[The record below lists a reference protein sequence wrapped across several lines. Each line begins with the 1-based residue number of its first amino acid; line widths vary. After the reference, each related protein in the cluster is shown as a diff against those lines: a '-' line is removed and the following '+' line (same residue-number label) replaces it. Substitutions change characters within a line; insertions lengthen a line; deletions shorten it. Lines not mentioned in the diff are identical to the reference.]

1 LELEDNKQNEE
12 AYLTIK
18 LTQCLHIN
26 MFMFFFIGNQRR
38 AGMRRRGRQSSGKDS
53 EEEEAAMRAHEI
65 SPQQAFTDID
75 VEFVDRSAQGV

>member
-1 LELEDNKQNEE
+1 
-12 AYLTIK
+12 
-18 LTQCLHIN
+18 
-26 MFMFFFIGNQRR
+26 
-38 AGMRRRGRQSSGKDS
+38 MRRRGRQSSGKDS